1 MQKPAT
7 VFLMYHELGLGQRD
21 LSQSEPRYPRYVIP
35 VAEFEAQ
42 MASLKASGLRGVTV
56 TEALQFASPAVAIT
70 FDDGCETDLVAAAP
84 VLQKFGLGATFFV
97 IPGFLGNRSY
107 MSREQMRELSDAGF
121 EIGCHSMTHP
131 CLTDLDDAG
140 LQREIHDAKITLEQI
155 TGKAVEHFSC
165 PGGDYDARIIQV
177 AKASGYRSMA
187 TSGPRANSHSSD
199 PFTLGRV
206 PIKRGLKP
214 ASFQKLCRGR
224 TLWKLNLQVG
234 VQAGARSLLGD
245 GRYYRLRAAI
255 LKK

>member
-1 MQKPAT
+1 MQKQPT
-7 VFLMYHELGLGQRD
+7 VFLMYHELGLGERD

-35 VAEFEAQ
+35 VTEFEDQ

-84 VLQKFGLGATFFV
+84 VLQRIGFGATFYVIAGFV
-97 IPGFLGNRSY
+97 GNRSY
-107 MSREQMRELSDAGF
+107 MSREQVRELCDSGF

-140 LQREIHDAKITLEQI
+140 LRREIHHAKVMLEQI

-177 AKASGYRSMA
+177 AKASEYRSMA
-187 TSGPRANSHSSD
+187 TSAPRANSPATD
-199 PFTLGRV
+199 QFALGRV

-214 ASFQKLCRGR
+214 ESFQKLCRGR

-234 VQAGARSLLGD
+234 MQAGARSLLGN